1 MKRDGKGGS
10 FCDNGQ
16 SNLTVRQ
23 IIALSNMRVETL
35 FILIIDEF

>member
-1 MKRDGKGGS
+1 MKRDGKSGS

-16 SNLTVRQ
+16 SNLTFRQ
-23 IIALSNMRVETL
+23 IIAVSNTRAGTL